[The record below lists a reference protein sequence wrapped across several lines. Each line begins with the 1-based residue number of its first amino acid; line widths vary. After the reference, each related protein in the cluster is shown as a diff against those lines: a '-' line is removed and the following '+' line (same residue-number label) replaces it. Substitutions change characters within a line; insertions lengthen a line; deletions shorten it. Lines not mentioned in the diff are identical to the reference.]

1 MALNPVSGVKNLTSA
16 VSSLKKELNS
26 VNDIV
31 KSLKKDGAGALGEV
45 TKIVKAGGAL
55 QLGQGNTLFNSTTE
69 VTTAGRQRTRDN
81 FLASSQPG
89 SQAQANNARYTS
101 MPQMTAAMARF
112 QIAGGAAQMGL
123 GLFAGAYQAMPDL
136 GTTVAR
142 AGGYYGS
149 AIAGNVNRPSFQRA
163 TMNALYGGTGRG
175 ITGAGE
181 DAAAAAML
189 VQGYNYAP
197 GSKGY
202 LQTMGEVGGA
212 ARYLNMGN
220 ATAAQAIGGFQTGQ
234 MGANLYQYGISQFD
248 KKGNPVSQ
256 SSIAKQLFGRMFQ
269 NGANEKDVQ
278 MSLQYG
284 IAGANLRTMGFS
296 EEQQSILAQQF
307 KMISRG
313 ENPDLAAQKGSG
325 NPLSAAQKITAS
337 ETNLME
343 RGETA
348 MIKGFEQAATAVT
361 KLNKALEGLPDL
373 IFQMKGAIQGFVGSN
388 AGKGTATAA
397 GGLMAGVNN
406 IIKGVIGLKALK
418 MITGA
423 RTAATAMAATSAGA
437 TAATGAATTAG
448 TTAAVAGTAATAGA
462 LAPLAAT
469 TALTLGIPAVS
480 LGAGYLLGKKLKPIL
495 NPDRPPTAEE
505 LLSQMWQETYNP
517 KTKGGGNVGFGASFG
532 FKGGT
537 SGAQSPIPGVA
548 PSAAYG
554 DKDPNVWGGGSR
566 NYHTGQD
573 YPVPAGTDVRAVMPG
588 IVIDDIGG
596 NKDFGIYVQI
606 DHQNGYQTIYGHL
619 SSKAV
624 SIGQPVNKGDVI
636 GKSGD
641 TGNVTGPHLHFEVRK
656 GKNNPVDP
664 DQLMSGGSVL
674 SQATGGGGTTAPT
687 GGAGST
693 GGGGTAGIILG
704 TGEKQS
710 WAKQFLDK
718 LGKPVTDDNI
728 KAVTTWMAWEGGHW
742 NNSAH
747 NNPLNTTLKTD
758 HVTGSLKNT
767 PGVRRYDTWDAGLQA
782 TVDTINVGKHGYPA
796 ILDALS
802 KGDNAQAVI
811 SAVNNSKWGTNI
823 PTKGGASVGYGASV
837 PTAQEVGATNNVNIY
852 VTVQSASEEE
862 VMRLSSRIKEEL
874 EKDHGR
880 RAMVGN

>member
-16 VSSLKKELNS
+16 VSSLKQELAS

-31 KSLKKDGAGALGEV
+31 RSLKKDGAGALGEV

-55 QLGQGNTLFNSTTE
+55 QLGQGNHLFNSTTE

-81 FLASSQPG
+81 FLAASQPA
-89 SQAQANNARYTS
+89 SQTQVNNARYTS
-101 MPQMTAAMARF
+101 MPTMTATMARF

-142 AGGYYGS
+142 AGGYYGA
-149 AIAGNVNRPSFQRA
+149 AIAGNVNRSAFQRS

-197 GSKGY
+197 GSKAY

-220 ATAAQAIGGFQTGQ
+220 ATAAQAIGGFQTGP

-256 SSIAKQLFGRMFQ
+256 ASIAKQLYGRMFQ

-296 EEQQSILAQQF
+296 EEQQSILSQQF
-307 KMISRG
+307 KMIARG
-313 ENPDLAAQKGSG
+313 ENPDLAAQKGAG

-348 MIKGFEQAATAVT
+348 MIKGFDQAAEAVT

-388 AGKGTATAA
+388 AGKGTATAT
-397 GGLMAGVNN
+397 GGLMAGLNN
-406 IIKGVIGLKALK
+406 IVKGVIGLKALK
-418 MITGA
+418 MVTAA
-423 RTAATAMAATSAGA
+423 RTATTAMAATS
-437 TAATGAATTAG
+437 TAATAGTAATTAG
-448 TTAAVAGTAATAGA
+448 TAATVAGTTAAAGVVAPIAATA
-462 LAPLAAT
+462 
-469 TALTLGIPAVS
+469 ALTFGIPAAAV
-480 LGAGYLLGKKLKPIL
+480 GTGYVLGKKLKPIL
-495 NPDRPPTAEE
+495 NPDKPPTAEE

-517 KTKGGGNVGFGASFG
+517 KNKGGATVGFGASFG

-548 PSAAYG
+548 PSASYG

-606 DHQNGYQTIYGHL
+606 DHQNGFQTIYGHL
-619 SSKAV
+619 SSKSV
-624 SIGQPVNKGDVI
+624 SVGQPVNKGDVI

-664 DQLMSGGSVL
+664 DQLMNGGSVL
-674 SQATGGGGTTAPT
+674 SQATAGGGTTAPT

-693 GGGGTAGIILG
+693 GGGGTAGLILG
-704 TGEKQS
+704 TGERQG
-710 WAKQFLDK
+710 WAKQFLER
-718 LGKPVTDDNI
+718 LGKPVTDDNV
-728 KAVTTWMAWEGGHW
+728 KAITTWMAWEGGHW

-747 NNPLNTTLKTD
+747 NNPLNTTLETD
-758 HVTGSLKNT
+758 AVTGSLKNT
-767 PGVRRYDTWDAGLQA
+767 PGVRRYSTWDAGLDA
-782 TVDTINVGKHGYPA
+782 TVQTISVEKHGYPK

-811 SAVNNSKWGTNI
+811 SAINKSKWGTHI
-823 PTKGGASVGYGASV
+823 PTGKGGASVGYGAPV
-837 PTAQEVGATNNVNIY
+837 QTPQAVGATNNVNIY
-852 VTVQSASEEE
+852 VSVQSASEEE
-862 VMRLSSRIKEEL
+862 VMRLSTRIKEEL

-880 RAMVGN
+880 REMVGN